1 MLKIYQSNAQGSLIE
16 TSEIE
21 HNSLIYL
28 VNPSKDEILQVVM
41 QLNIPK
47 AFFRDSL
54 DKNERPRIEK
64 DKDALLIV
72 LNTPFM
78 AKEDAN
84 QNVVPYQT
92 SPIGIIHTENNLII
106 VSRQQLPILN
116 DLIAGQYGMFQSY
129 MKTRISLLL
138 FKAVAESYNQYL
150 TQINKKI
157 SELQQK
163 LKSAYRNHELFGL
176 INLNKSLV
184 FFSTSLSAM
193 TILYKRM
200 MDGHD
205 IKIHA
210 EEKNRLE
217 DILIDIR
224 QAAEITEMRRE
235 SLSNLMDAYAA
246 IIHNNLNSVLKMLT
260 TVAIVMIIPTMLGSV
275 FSMNVA
281 LPHEEEWITT
291 VVVAGLMLV
300 TVSILLML
308 FYKKKYLRVR

>member
-1 MLKIYQSNAQGSLIE
+1 
-16 TSEIE
+16 
-21 HNSLIYL
+21 
-28 VNPSKDEILQVVM
+28 
-41 QLNIPK
+41 
-47 AFFRDSL
+47 
-54 DKNERPRIEK
+54 
-64 DKDALLIV
+64 
-72 LNTPFM
+72 
-78 AKEDAN
+78 
-84 QNVVPYQT
+84 
-92 SPIGIIHTENNLII
+92 
-106 VSRQQLPILN
+106 
-116 DLIAGQYGMFQSY
+116 
-129 MKTRISLLL
+129 
-138 FKAVAESYNQYL
+138 
-150 TQINKKI
+150 
-157 SELQQK
+157 
-163 LKSAYRNHELFGL
+163 
-176 INLNKSLV
+176 
-184 FFSTSLSAM
+184 M

-300 TVSILLML
+300 TVSVLLML

>member
-28 VNPSKDEILQVVM
+28 VNPSKDEILQVAM

>member
-28 VNPSKDEILQVVM
+28 VNPSKDEILQVAM

-300 TVSILLML
+300 TVSVLLML

>member
-300 TVSILLML
+300 TVSVLLML

>member
-28 VNPSKDEILQVVM
+28 VNPSKDEILQVAM

-116 DLIAGQYGMFQSY
+116 DLIAGRYGMFQSY